1 MFQKIQSTFDERPQ
15 TPDISSMSLTNVHN
29 GIDCN
34 IDLSFLLIGF
44 QIDVSYLCKLSCAST
59 KFSGPDNLCSLQ
71 CP

>member
-15 TPDISSMSLTNVHN
+15 TSDISSMSLTNVHN
-29 GIDCN
+29 GID
-34 IDLSFLLIGF
+34 LSFLLVGF